1 MVQLIRP
8 RRFDPWLCEL
18 RDRIGGRPERFEL
31 CGADVTEVA
40 VPSVLWGSGP
50 ELMQFSRVCAGPAAV
65 VGTYR
70 VQQVLCKGFDG
81 CVLSVRRGCVEPG
94 HEFSVGGAG
103 GGEVLVAFFELKVGE
118 CQGVEATESARS
130 LVKTSRGVRNP
141 RIALGRSL
149 SSSAIASR

>member
-81 CVLSVRRGCVEPG
+81 CVLPVRRGCVEPG

-103 GGEVLVAFFELKVGE
+103 GGEVLVAFFELKVGVNDLLFE
-118 CQGVEATESARS
+118 RCDALLKLVDVGGGAESGCAPC
-130 LVKTSRGVRNP
+130 LF
-141 RIALGRSL
+141 AE
-149 SSSAIASR
+149 